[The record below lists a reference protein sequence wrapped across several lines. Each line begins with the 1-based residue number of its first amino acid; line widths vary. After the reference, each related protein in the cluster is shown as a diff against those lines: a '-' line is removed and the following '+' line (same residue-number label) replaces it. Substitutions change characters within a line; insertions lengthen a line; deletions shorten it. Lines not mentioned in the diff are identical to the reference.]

1 MKCMFAVV
9 ALMAAMEIPR
19 LLNRRRP
26 PRVERESGEASFGIR
41 GTPVWTISTWGYY
54 LNIFVNS
61 FILQDNPSRTRGV

>member
-26 PRVERESGEASFGIR
+26 PRVERKGDGSFGIR

-54 LNIFVNS
+54 LNIVVYS
-61 FILQDNPSRTRGV
+61 FILQHNTSRIRRV